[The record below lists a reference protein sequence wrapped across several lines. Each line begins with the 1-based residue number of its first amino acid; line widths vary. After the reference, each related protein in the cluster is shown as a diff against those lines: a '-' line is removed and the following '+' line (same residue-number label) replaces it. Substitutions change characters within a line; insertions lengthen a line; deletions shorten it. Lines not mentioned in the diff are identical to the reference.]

1 MVEIVRMKRE
11 DLDSETVDRIC
22 EIMTPIFKEA
32 GIGRG
37 CVAMGFKGF
46 WDMMLSQV
54 PPAALFL
61 LMDDEKIGGLI
72 GGIVFDDPM
81 TEERYAAEVM
91 WRVVPAAQHFG
102 WGMKLLQSFE
112 WWAREQGCKRIV
124 IHGSAGHLE
133 ELGEKILP
141 LGYAPYQVEFMKEI

>member
-46 WDMMLSQV
+46 WDMMFSQV

-72 GGIVFDDPM
+72 GGI
-81 TEERYAAEVM
+81 
-91 WRVVPAAQHFG
+91 
-102 WGMKLLQSFE
+102 
-112 WWAREQGCKRIV
+112 
-124 IHGSAGHLE
+124 
-133 ELGEKILP
+133 
-141 LGYAPYQVEFMKEI
+141 